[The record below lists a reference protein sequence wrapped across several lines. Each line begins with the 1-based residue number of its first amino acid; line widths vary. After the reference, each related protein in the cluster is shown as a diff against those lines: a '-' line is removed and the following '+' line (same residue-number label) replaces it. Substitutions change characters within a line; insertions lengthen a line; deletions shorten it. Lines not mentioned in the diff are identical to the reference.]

1 MLFKKE
7 RPMIDS
13 KTHSHLN
20 TFSRPEKVI
29 AEVLH
34 SLFKDHSGPVFIAV
48 GGPGGSAKT
57 TFSEKLA
64 SLVPEGAVL
73 SLDNYKKTR
82 RERFELGVWGPHP
95 EANRIDLLIE
105 HLKKLRDGK
114 PVEVPLYDLETG
126 EFNDTVP
133 YSPVRFNII
142 EGEIS
147 TCVQIKDMIDFSI
160 FIDSDLK
167 TQLKTRLNR
176 DMRERGHSY
185 GKAITNFLKSNI
197 QEFEQF
203 GAQSKSWAD
212 VHLFCDNDYNLVL
225 EAVDNRYL
233 PLFESV
239 ICQMNQIGIEG
250 LIVPLPTPFNED
262 GTICRKAMI
271 DHLKWLYANG
281 VCRVLVSGTTGE
293 FFSMTSDERIEL
305 LDIAREHFP
314 GMIMFQA
321 GADSLVSTVKLV
333 KRAVRHGADTIM
345 VLPPYYFSGA
355 PQSGLVQYFK
365 SVSDICQVPMVLYN
379 FPRHTGN
386 SITSEILAQ
395 VPHSAIKDSS
405 VQCELI
411 PFTPCYLIGSSTNI
425 VDPIRMGA
433 KGFVSAMAN
442 CFPSLYVQLERTLK
456 SSDFAASL
464 EIQKEIVTKK
474 ELFKGKLE
482 ILQLKKIL
490 SKTIDGYPERGRIP
504 LTVF

>member
-1 MLFKKE
+1 
-7 RPMIDS
+7 MIDS
-13 KTHSHLN
+13 KTHSILN

-29 AEVLH
+29 AEVLC
-34 SLFKDHSGPVFIAV
+34 SLYKDHSGPVIIAV

-64 SLVPEGAVL
+64 SLVPEAAII

-82 RERFELGVWGPHP
+82 KQRFELGVWGPHP

-105 HLKKLRDGK
+105 HLKELRDGK
-114 PVEVPLYDLETG
+114 TIEVPLYDLQTG

-147 TCVQIKDMIDFSI
+147 TCDQLKDLIDFSI

-185 GKAITNFLKSNI
+185 EKAITNFLKSNI

-203 GAQSKSWAD
+203 GAQSKSWSD

-239 ICQMNQIGIEG
+239 IHQKRQIAIEG
-250 LIVPLPTPFNED
+250 LIVPLPTPFNAD
-262 GTICRKAMI
+262 DTICRKAMV

-281 VCRVLVSGTTGE
+281 IYRVLVSGTTGE

-314 GMIMFQA
+314 GMVMFQA
-321 GADSLVSTVKLV
+321 GTESLISTVKLV
-333 KRAVRHGADTIM
+333 KRAVRHGADAIM

-365 SVSDICQVPMVLYN
+365 SVADICQVPMVLYN
-379 FPRHTGN
+379 FPKHTGN
-386 SITSEILAQ
+386 SITSEILTQ

-405 VQCELI
+405 AQCELI
-411 PFTPCYLIGSSTNI
+411 PFTPCYLIGSSTRI
-425 VDPIRMGA
+425 VEPMRMGA
-433 KGFVSAMAN
+433 KGFVSAIAN
-442 CFPSLYVQLERTLK
+442 CFPSLYVQLEKALK
-456 SSDFAASL
+456 SSDFTAAL
-464 EIQKEIVTKK
+464 QIQKEIVSKK
-474 ELFKGKLE
+474 ALFEGKLE

-490 SKTIDGYPERGRIP
+490 SKTIDGYPERGRVP
-504 LTVF
+504 LTGF